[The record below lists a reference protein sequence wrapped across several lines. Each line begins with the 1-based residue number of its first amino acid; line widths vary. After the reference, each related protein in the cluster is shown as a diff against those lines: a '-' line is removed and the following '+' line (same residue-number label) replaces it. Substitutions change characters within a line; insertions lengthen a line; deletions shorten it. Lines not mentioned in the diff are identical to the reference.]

1 MYSDN
6 IESDNNPSVAVHNDE
21 IEQGE
26 SDLSESVSLVPVR
39 VYVFTDAQHSDIRT
53 PPWAPVH
60 SESVLPTEDEANADN
75 APSSPSAMQQT
86 PEQRSLAAGSDV
98 TTNPDLS
105 SLPPGLEADAVNA
118 PTSLSGISEQFPEDF
133 DSVIESDSS
142 SLAPSAMGHE
152 SPRCFKSSDSNI
164 CHKFHPKMNGDD
176 LSLYYEYSPC

>member
-6 IESDNNPSVAVHNDE
+6 IESDDNPSVAVHDDE

-26 SDLSESVSLVPVR
+26 SDLSESVSLPVR
-39 VYVFTDAQHSDIRT
+39 VYVFKDAQHSGIRT

-60 SESVLPTEDEANADN
+60 SESVLPTEDEANTDN
-75 APSSPSAMQQT
+75 APSSPSATQQT

-142 SLAPSAMGHE
+142 SLTPSAMGYE
-152 SPRCFKSSDSNI
+152 SLHCFKSSNSNI
-164 CHKFHPKMNGDD
+164 CHKFHPKMNGGD
-176 LSLYYEYSPC
+176 LSLDYEYSPC